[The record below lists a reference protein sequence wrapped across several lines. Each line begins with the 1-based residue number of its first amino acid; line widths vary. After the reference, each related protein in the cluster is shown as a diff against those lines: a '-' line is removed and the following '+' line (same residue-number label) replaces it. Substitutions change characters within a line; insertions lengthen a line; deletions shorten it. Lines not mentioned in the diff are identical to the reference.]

1 MPKEIN
7 ERHPREAVLTRCVNA
22 VAKWRRQ
29 QEVFLGWEKARWL
42 SDEEG
47 LCCTNIRQNRCV
59 GTHP

>member
-29 QEVFLGWEKARWL
+29 QEVFLRWEKAR
-42 SDEEG
+42 
-47 LCCTNIRQNRCV
+47 
-59 GTHP
+59 